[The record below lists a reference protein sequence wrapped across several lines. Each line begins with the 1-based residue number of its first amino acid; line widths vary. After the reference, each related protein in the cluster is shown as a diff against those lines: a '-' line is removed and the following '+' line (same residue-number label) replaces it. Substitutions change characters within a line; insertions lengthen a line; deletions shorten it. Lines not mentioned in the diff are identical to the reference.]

1 MLVHLLG
8 YSIQG
13 IELAKLCGSLS
24 TIRLRNPLRMVSDMK
39 YL

>member
-8 YSIQG
+8 YSMQG
-13 IELAKLCGSLS
+13 LELAKLCGSLS
-24 TIRLRNPLRMVSDMK
+24 TIRLREPLGVSDMK